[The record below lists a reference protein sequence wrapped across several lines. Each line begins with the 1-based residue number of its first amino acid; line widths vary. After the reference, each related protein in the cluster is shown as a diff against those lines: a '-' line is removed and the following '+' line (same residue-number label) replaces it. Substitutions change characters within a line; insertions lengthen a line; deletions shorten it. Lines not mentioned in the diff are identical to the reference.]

1 MIHPD
6 EALALLAG
14 FRRAPELETVD
25 LARALGR
32 IMPAAVLGRLDQP
45 PFDKAAMDG
54 WAWQPAAEE
63 SSPGNPLRIRGVIAA
78 GSADIVALRPGDSTS
93 IHADGPD
100 SPLLPG
106 ETARIMTG
114 APLPAGAARV
124 QRFEWAQTVD
134 AAGRADPAGGFVRFT
149 KPESIDNIIRRGE
162 NARAGDELL
171 SPRALSAQDIAIL
184 AADGRPMVEVARRP
198 VVGVLSTG
206 TELATPGETL
216 SGASIYDSN
225 KPQILSQLASP
236 AFDARDLGR
245 LPDDFDATLMAVS
258 SALATCDLLVLSGGV
273 SMGDFDWVPR
283 ALAAAGVTERFHGV
297 AMKPG
302 KPTYFGTT
310 DRAFVIGLPGNPV
323 SVFVNTELLVK
334 ELLCALSGVGYRPL
348 LIPTIVAEDIRRKGA
363 DRVEFLP
370 VRIDADGIRAV
381 RYGGSSGIQALAE
394 ADGFA
399 RLEIGQETLAKG
411 AITHVRLV
419 R

>member
-6 EALALLAG
+6 EALALLAS
-14 FRRAPELETVD
+14 FRKAPELERVE
-25 LARALGR
+25 LAHALGR
-32 IMPAAVLGRLDQP
+32 IMPAAVSGSLDQP

-54 WAWQPAAEE
+54 WAWHPASGQTA
-63 SSPGNPLRIRGVIAA
+63 PAGPLAICGVIAA
-78 GSADIVALRPGDSTS
+78 GSGSFVGLQ
-93 IHADGPD
+93 
-100 SPLLPG
+100 PG

-114 APLPAGAARV
+114 APLPAGASRI
-124 QRFEWAQTVD
+124 QRFEWAETVD
-134 AAGRADPAGGFVRFT
+134 ADDCSDSAGSFVRFT
-149 KPESIDNIIRRGE
+149 KPESIDNIIRCGE

-171 SPRALSAQDIAIL
+171 SPRMLSAQDIAIL
-184 AADGRPMVEVARRP
+184 AADGRPTVEVARRP

-206 TELATPGETL
+206 TELASPGEPL

-225 KPQILSQLASP
+225 KPQILAQLASP

-245 LPDDFDATLMAVS
+245 LPDDFDATLAAVN

-334 ELLCALSGVGYRPL
+334 ELLHALSGIPYKPL
-348 LIPTIVAEDIRRKGA
+348 VIPTIVAEDIRRKGT

-370 VRIDADGIRAV
+370 VRMDADGIRAV
-381 RYGGSSGIQALAE
+381 RYGGSSGIQALAA

-399 RLEIGQETLAKG
+399 RLEIGQDTLSKG

>member
-14 FRRAPELETVD
+14 FRKMPALETVD
-25 LARALGR
+25 LAHALGR
-32 IMPAAVLGRLDQP
+32 IMPVAVRSGFDQP

-54 WAWQPAAEE
+54 WAWHPSAGEP
-63 SSPGNPLRIRGVIAA
+63 SPENPLRIRGVIAA
-78 GSADIVALRPGDSTS
+78 GSDSIVGLQ
-93 IHADGPD
+93 
-100 SPLLPG
+100 PG

-114 APLPAGAARV
+114 APLPAGASRI
-124 QRFEWAQTVD
+124 QRFEWAETVN
-134 AAGRADPAGGFVRFT
+134 AAGRPDPAGGFARFS
-149 KPESIDNIIRRGE
+149 KPESVDNIIRRGE
-162 NARAGDELL
+162 NARVGDELL
-171 SPRALSAQDIAIL
+171 SPRMLSAQDIAIL
-184 AADGRPMVEVARRP
+184 AADGRPTVEVARRP

-225 KPQILSQLASP
+225 KPQILAQLASP

-245 LPDDFDATLMAVS
+245 LPDDFDATLGAVS

-283 ALAAAGVTERFHGV
+283 ALAAAGVTEQFHGV

-310 DRAFVIGLPGNPV
+310 ERAFVLGLPGNPV

-334 ELLCALSGVGYRPL
+334 ELLCALSGIANNPL
-348 LIPTIVAEDIRRKGA
+348 IVPVQVADDIRRKGT

-381 RYGGSSGIQALAE
+381 RYGGSSGIQALARAE
-394 ADGFA
+394 GFA
-399 RLEIGQETLAKG
+399 RLEIGQEALLKG
-411 AITHVRLV
+411 TITHVRLV

>member
-6 EALALLAG
+6 EVLTLLAS
-14 FRRAPELETVD
+14 FMKVPELETVD
-25 LARALGR
+25 LAHALGR
-32 IMPAAVLGRLDQP
+32 IMPVAVRGSLDQP

-54 WAWQPAAEE
+54 WAWHPIAGE
-63 SSPGNPLRIRGVIAA
+63 SSPGDQLRIRGVIAA
-78 GSADIVALRPGDSTS
+78 GSSSIVGLQPREGSPRSD
-93 IHADGPD
+93 DDRD

-114 APLPAGAARV
+114 APLPAGASRI
-124 QRFEWAQTVD
+124 QRFEWAETVD
-134 AAGRADPAGGFVRFT
+134 AGGSPDPAGGFVRFG

-171 SPRALSAQDIAIL
+171 TPRSLSAQDIAIL
-184 AADGRPMVEVARRP
+184 AADGRPTVEVTRRP

-225 KPQILSQLASP
+225 KPQILAQLASP
-236 AFDARDLGR
+236 SFDTRDLGR
-245 LPDDFDATLMAVS
+245 LPDDFDATLRAVS

-310 DRAFVIGLPGNPV
+310 DRAFVLGLPGNPV

-334 ELLCALSGVGYRPL
+334 ELLCALSGIQYKPL
-348 LIPTIVAEDIRRKGA
+348 IVPVPVAETIKRKGT

-381 RYGGSSGIQALAE
+381 RYGGSSGIQALAG

-399 RLEIGQETLAKG
+399 RLEIGQEALEKG
-411 AITHVRLV
+411 SITHVRLV

>member
-6 EALALLAG
+6 EALALLAS
-14 FRRAPELETVD
+14 FRKAPALETVD
-25 LARALGR
+25 LAHALGR
-32 IMPAAVLGRLDQP
+32 IMPAAVRGSLDQP

-54 WAWQPAAEE
+54 WAWQPVAEE
-63 SSPGNPLRIRGVIAA
+63 SSPAMPLRIRGVIAA
-78 GSADIVALRPGDSTS
+78 GSRYMVSLQPNDSSPRSGDKQ
-93 IHADGPD
+93 DF
-100 SPLLPG
+100 PLQPG
-106 ETARIMTG
+106 ESARIMTG
-114 APLPAGAARV
+114 APLPAGASRI
-124 QRFEWAQTVD
+124 QRFEWAETID
-134 AAGRADPAGGFVRFT
+134 ADGNPDPAGGFVRFN
-149 KPESIDNIIRRGE
+149 KPESMDNIIRRGE

-171 SPRALSAQDIAIL
+171 SPRVLSAQDVAIL
-184 AADGRPMVEVARRP
+184 AADGRPTVEVARRP

-206 TELATPGETL
+206 TELATPGEAL

-225 KPQILSQLASP
+225 KPQILAQLASP
-236 AFDARDLGR
+236 AFDVRDLGR
-245 LPDDFDATLMAVS
+245 LPDDFDATLAAVM
-258 SALATCDLLVLSGGV
+258 SALATCDLLMLSGGV

-323 SVFVNTELLVK
+323 SVLVNTELLVK
-334 ELLCALSGVGYRPL
+334 ELLHALSGIPYRPL
-348 LIPTIVAEDIRRKGA
+348 VVPVPVAEDIRRKGT

-381 RYGGSSGIQALAE
+381 RYGGSSGIQALAG

-399 RLEIGQETLAKG
+399 RLEIGQEALEKG
-411 AITHVRLV
+411 SITHVRLV